1 MKAYPFVLIGFLT
14 ALAACQSK
22 NELKELRR
30 ELDLSACK
38 IVLLEANTKYI
49 PIVRIDQSSPS
60 TTVLYFEDKTSYL
73 IKNSYLI
80 SIDQNPDAWRAQFN
94 FIDGVVVSCAMVG
107 HLKIDSTM
115 ITLDPF
121 GRAPLTAIAK
131 VVTPIT
137 GRFIVVVHGKKPAGV
152 TISKAFDE
160 FGTTH
165 QLPILGLYANYNN
178 QVEFIFTDRNGVVR
192 DSVSVAIKTGALP
205 ISPTINVTKRSDFSD
220 QGLYFNSNLPIAYD
234 QNGDVR
240 WYYTGDFSSLYRK
253 LKNGNILIV
262 SSMNI
267 TSLGSK
273 SFFEVSM
280 LGQIK
285 QKYDVPNY
293 FHHEIIEMPNGNF
306 LVATNS
312 EQNSLGNIK
321 TIADEI
327 VEIDRI
333 SGKAIK
339 TWDFNLILDPKRQ
352 GLPDVKPGDW
362 LHLNSIFFDQTDN
375 SIIISSRSQSAV
387 AKIAYP
393 SGEVKWILA
402 NPNNWSDNFKNLLLQ
417 PVNHTST
424 ESEFLKDFWP
434 YGQHSVKLIS
444 NGNLLLYD
452 NGDYREYYDDNL
464 SPQISYTRVAQYKIN
479 EEQKTVELV
488 WQFTNNKEIFTY
500 YTGYTEYLPNSKYL
514 IAYMN
519 APGPDTPKVI
529 EVNEAGTIL
538 YESTINTGFSYRT
551 YKYDIYQD
559 VTERSISF

>member
-1 MKAYPFVLIGFLT
+1 M
-14 ALAACQSK
+14 
-22 NELKELRR
+22 
-30 ELDLSACK
+30 
-38 IVLLEANTKYI
+38 
-49 PIVRIDQSSPS
+49 
-60 TTVLYFEDKTSYL
+60 
-73 IKNSYLI
+73 
-80 SIDQNPDAWRAQFN
+80 
-94 FIDGVVVSCAMVG
+94 
-107 HLKIDSTM
+107 
-115 ITLDPF
+115 
-121 GRAPLTAIAK
+121 
-131 VVTPIT
+131 
-137 GRFIVVVHGKKPAGV
+137 

-362 LHLNSIFFDQTDN
+362 LHLNSIFFDRTDN

-402 NPNNWSDNFKNLLLQ
+402 NPNNWSDNFKNLLLH
-417 PVNHTST
+417 PVNYTS
-424 ESEFLKDFWP
+424 KDFWP